1 MIKTETL
8 RAAEAHL
15 KRRDR
20 KLACVID
27 AVGPCTLGRRKRDP
41 FHVLCGSIISQQ
53 LSVKAA
59 DTIQSRVAAA
69 VLATIA
75 VDALA
80 SNVPIAADEAIKTLI
95 LAPSHFVGIDHDR
108 LRACGLS
115 NAKARWLRAIAEAT
129 HTGSFSFAKLKRM
142 DDEAA
147 IEALDELPGIGRWTA
162 EMFAIFALDRIDIF
176 SMGDVGLRNG
186 LNRLHGKRIGEQV
199 NGKPIFEKLDDEAA
213 LKRTARWAPYRSVAS
228 WYLWRLTDGNNNSWA

>member
-1 MIKTETL
+1 MIKIETL

-15 KRRDR
+15 KLRDK
-20 KLACVID
+20 KLARVIE
-27 AVGPCTLGRRKRDP
+27 AVGPCTLGRRRRDP

-59 DTIQSRVAAA
+59 DTIQGRVAAA

-75 VDALA
+75 ADAIA
-80 SNVPIAADEAIKTLI
+80 SDVPITAEEAIHALVF
-95 LAPSHFVGIDHDR
+95 APHHFIGLDHDR

-115 NAKARWLRAIAEAT
+115 NAKARWLRAIATAT
-129 HTGSFSFAKLKRM
+129 HDGSFSFAKLKRL
-142 DDEAA
+142 DDEAV

-186 LNRLHGKRIGEQV
+186 VNRLHGKRIGEQV
-199 NGKPIFEKLDDEAA
+199 NGKPIFEKLDDDATR
-213 LKRTARWAPYRSVAS
+213 KRTARWAPYRSVAS
-228 WYLWRLTDGNNNSWA
+228 WYLWRMTDGDSNSWA